1 MNKSLQ
7 HRLEH
12 VIPGGA
18 HTYSRGADQFP
29 SNAPDLLVKGEGCYV
44 WGPEGEKLLDYGMAL
59 RSVSLGYSH
68 PIVNQAA
75 INQINLGNNLTRASY
90 VELEAAEKIV
100 DMIPHVEMVKFAK
113 NGSNVTS
120 AAVKL
125 ARAYTSREKVAVPI
139 QQPFFSFD
147 DWFIGSTVMNRG
159 THEATRQGT
168 LKFEYGNI
176 QSLINLFEEHDGQ
189 IAAVMLEAGTTL
201 TPCSDLCTVELSS
214 VRHSDV
220 CTDAE
225 NNFLHQVQKIC
236 NENGAIFI
244 LDEMITGF
252 RWDLKGAGHYFDLKP
267 DLITFGK
274 AMANGFSV
282 AAVGGRRE
290 IMELGSINLPGLER
304 TFLLSSTHGAEM
316 SGLGAF
322 LGATEIYEN
331 QPVIEHLWSYGSDL
345 KKGFEQRIQS
355 FGLDKR
361 ISVLGPDISLALDF
375 RDESGNVSTQL
386 RTLFLQRMVDEGVLM
401 PWIAISF
408 AHDQQAL
415 DKTFFALEKTLDY
428 LSTAINSDLSEH
440 IVGPTVMP
448 VFRKYN

>member
-7 HRLEH
+7 QRLEH
-12 VIPGGA
+12 VIPGGS

-59 RSVSLGYSH
+59 RSVSLGYAH

-75 INQINLGNNLTRASY
+75 INQINLGNNLTRASF
-90 VELEAAEKIV
+90 VELEAAEKLV

-125 ARAYTSREKVAVPI
+125 ARAYTAREKVAVPVE
-139 QQPFFSFD
+139 QPFFSFD

-176 QSLINLFEEHDGQ
+176 ESLRKLFVENEGQ

-201 TPCSDLCTVELSS
+201 TPCSDQCSVELSA
-214 VRHSDV
+214 VRHSEV

-225 NNFLHQVQKIC
+225 NNFLHKVQQIC
-236 NENGAIFI
+236 KENGAIFI

-252 RWDLKGAGHYFDLKP
+252 RWDAKGAGHYFDLEP

-290 IMELGSINLPGLER
+290 IMELGSINIPGLER

-322 LGATEIYEN
+322 LGATEVYEN
-331 QPVIEHLWSYGSDL
+331 QRVIEHLWSYGSAL
-345 KKGFEQRIQS
+345 KKGFEQRIS
-355 FGLDKR
+355 AFGLENQ

-375 RDESGNVSTQL
+375 RDETGAVSTQL
-386 RTLFLQRMVDEGVLM
+386 RTLFLQRMVDQGVLI
-401 PWIAISF
+401 PWIAISL
-408 AHDQQAL
+408 AHDQAAM
-415 DKTFFALEKTLDY
+415 DKTFNAFEKTMEFM
-428 LSTAINSDLSEH
+428 SSAVKTDLSNH
-440 IVGPTVMP
+440 VIGPSVMP